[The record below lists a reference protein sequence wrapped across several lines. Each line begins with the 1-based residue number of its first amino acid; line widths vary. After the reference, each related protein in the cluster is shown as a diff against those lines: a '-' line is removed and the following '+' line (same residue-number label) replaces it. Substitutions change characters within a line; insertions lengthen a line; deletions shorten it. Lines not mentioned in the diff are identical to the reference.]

1 MEKILY
7 PSSKRG
13 NANHGWLNAYHTFS
27 FGNFYDPR
35 KVNFGALR
43 VLNDDTVAAGM
54 GFSKHRHD
62 NMEIVTIPLSGA
74 LKHADSEGNS
84 EIIYH
89 GDVQHM
95 SAGTGIYHSE
105 MNANPDQ
112 EVKLFQIWI
121 FPKYKNIKPAYH
133 QKSFN
138 IEDRQ
143 NKFQLIVSPAEA
155 DNVVLINQDAAF
167 YLGDFEE
174 NYEISFQKK
183 FPENYIFLM
192 VIEGKIEIEG
202 EILGKRDAIGLIDID
217 NINIKSLDSNTQLL
231 LIEIPK

>member
-1 MEKILY
+1 MQKILY

-27 FGNFYDPR
+27 FGNYYDPQ

-54 GFSKHRHD
+54 GFSKHQHD

-84 EIIYH
+84 EIIYR

-105 MNANPDQ
+105 MNANSNQ

-121 FPKYKNIKPAYH
+121 FPKYKNIQPSYH
-133 QKSFN
+133 QKSYKK
-138 IEDRQ
+138 EDRQ
-143 NKFQLIVSPAEA
+143 NKFQLVVSPEEA

-174 NYEISFQKK
+174 NFEISFQKK

-202 EILGKRDAIGLIDID
+202 ETLGKRDAIGLIDVD
-217 NINIKSLDSNTQLL
+217 NINVKSIETNTQLL

>member
-1 MEKILY
+1 MQRILY

-13 NANHGWLNAYHTFS
+13 HANHGWLNAYHTFS
-27 FGNFYDPR
+27 FGNYYDPL

-54 GFSKHRHD
+54 GFGKHPHD

-105 MNANPDQ
+105 MNANSDQ

-133 QKSFN
+133 QKSFK

-143 NKFQLIVSPAEA
+143 NKFQLIVSPNEA
-155 DNVVLINQDAAF
+155 DNVVIINQDSAF
-167 YLGDFEE
+167 YLGNFDNNVEV
-174 NYEISFQKK
+174 IFQKK
-183 FPENYIFLM
+183 FPDNYIFLM
-192 VIEGKIEIEG
+192 VIEGNIEVED
-202 EILGKRDAIGLIDID
+202 ETLGKRDAIGLIEMD
-217 NINIKSLDSNTQLL
+217 NIKIKSLEINTQLL